1 MPDKAT
7 PPVLAGVPVRTRA
20 ATRERRS
27 GYVVTTTGY
36 GFVPGTLLTD
46 AEAEAAES
54 AGTLAKFTVPV
65 KG

>member
-7 PPVLAGVPVRTRA
+7 PSVLADVPVRARA
-20 ATRERRS
+20 STRERRS
-27 GYVVTTTGY
+27 GYVVTTEGY
-36 GFVPGTLLTD
+36 GFAPGTLLTD
-46 AEAEAAES
+46 AEAETAKS